1 VLGRG
6 PIDLDNLVTEIPNST
21 PDDLIWHV
29 VPCNDIREHD
39 AHLCRGKCW
48 CRPKIIEDGISYI
61 VVHNSAD
68 GRESYETGQRKL
80 N

>member
-1 VLGRG
+1 MND
-6 PIDLDNLVTEIPNST
+6 PAAIPKST
-21 PDDLIWHV
+21 PDELIWHV
-29 VPCNDIREHD
+29 VPINDMRDHD
-39 AHLCRGKCW
+39 DYRSRGVCW

-61 VVHNSAD
+61 VVHNSVD

>member
-1 VLGRG
+1 MDV
-6 PIDLDNLVTEIPNST
+6 PVTEIPNST

-29 VPCNDIREHD
+29 VPVDDIREHD
-39 AHLCRGKCW
+39 DHLCRGKCW
-48 CRPKIIEDGISYI
+48 CRPEIIEDGINYI

-68 GRESYETGQRKL
+68 GREAYETGQRKL